1 MARLTLLLN
10 ILRIVLESEK
20 CQSLFFQQNRSGRQW
35 YLLTWHKTSHLT
47 HDTFSPDTTYLL
59 TWYKKHSHLTQD
71 TFSPDTR
78 GRFPHCT
85 LLGKSQT
92 SFSWLNSK
100 SRVQCSCRA
109 APCKHSKYPRQSD
122 ASATRPLLMLQRLS
136 GGPTRPAERDDVWER
151 PEGQEDKNVDHK
163 LYANL
168 SAWIQA
174 LVS

>member
-1 MARLTLLLN
+1 MSRFTLLLK
-10 ILRIVLESEK
+10 ILRIVLESER
-20 CQSLFFQQNRSGRQW
+20 CQSLFLQQNRSGRQW
-35 YLLTWHKTSHLT
+35 YLLTWHKT
-47 HDTFSPDTTYLL
+47 P
-59 TWYKKHSHLTQD
+59 HLTQD

-78 GRFPHCT
+78 GRVPHCT

-151 PEGQEDKNVDHK
+151 PEDKETKMLIIGCTPTSQLGYRH
-163 LYANL
+163 
-168 SAWIQA
+168 
-174 LVS
+174 